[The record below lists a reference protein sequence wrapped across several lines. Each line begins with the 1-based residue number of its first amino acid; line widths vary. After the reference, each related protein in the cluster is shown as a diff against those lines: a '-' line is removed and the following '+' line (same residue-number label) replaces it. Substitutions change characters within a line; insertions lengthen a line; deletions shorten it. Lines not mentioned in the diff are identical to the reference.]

1 MTIELDEET
10 QRLIEREVGAGH
22 FTDAAAFLGCTVKH
36 FVALRQ
42 DLGYGTD
49 YDKDQV
55 ETMISG
61 AIASRERGEGMD
73 GDEFFAQLEEEA
85 ELRRRS
91 A

>member
-10 QRLIEREVGAGH
+10 QRLIEGEVGAGH
-22 FTDAAAFLGCTVKH
+22 FIDAASFLGCTVKH

-42 DLGYGTD
+42 NLGYCR
-49 YDKDQV
+49 DQI
-55 ETMISG
+55 EAMI
-61 AIASRERGEGMD
+61 ADAVASLDRGEGMD
-73 GDEFFAQLEEEA
+73 GDEFFAQLENEEA